1 MQRPPRAGRTHA
13 GHVPSRGRCHLYVFP
28 CAWEDLCKLG
38 FSRDPL
44 VRLQSLHPRF
54 FEFFDLDRGALVETD
69 TVAEARAF
77 ETRLRRELVP
87 HNAPVPLTIREQAG
101 GHREWYRGASQRL
114 AEAID
119 ALAAQG
125 YRVHAPLRPWL
136 RQALAQRSDRLYS
149 WSDAMLA
156 PEDLSPGGMGPAGG
170 TPAQRRV
177 RDALDAW
184 DAMGIDLEPLLPP
197 AVFAWHRDRPA

>member
-1 MQRPPRAGRTHA
+1 MPRRTDVGDEHS
-13 GHVPSRGRCHLYVFP
+13 GHVPSRGRCHLYVLP

-44 VRLQSLHPRF
+44 ARMEALHPRF
-54 FEFFDLDRGALVETD
+54 FELFDLGRGMLVETD

-77 ETRLRRELVP
+77 ETRLRRELVA
-87 HNAPVPLTIREQAG
+87 HNAPAPLTIRAQAG
-101 GHREWYRGASQRL
+101 GHREWYRGAAVLL
-114 AEAID
+114 ATATD

-136 RQALAQRSDRLYS
+136 RDALLQRSDRLYS
-149 WSDAMLA
+149 WTEAML
-156 PEDLSPGGMGPAGG
+156 SPDELQGLAGW
-170 TPAQRRV
+170 TPAQQRV

-184 DAMGIDLEPLLPP
+184 TAMELDVMPFLPP
-197 AVFAWHRDRPA
+197 KVRGWHRRLSGT

>member
-1 MQRPPRAGRTHA
+1 MPRRTNVGDEHP
-13 GHVPSRGRCHLYVFP
+13 GHIPSRGRCHLYVLP

-44 VRLQSLHPRF
+44 ARMEALHPRF
-54 FEFFDLDRGALVETD
+54 FELFDLGRGMLVETD

-77 ETRLRRELVP
+77 ETRLRRELVA
-87 HNAPVPLTIREQAG
+87 HNAPAPLTIRGQAG
-101 GHREWYRGASQRL
+101 GHREWYRGAAVLL
-114 AEAID
+114 ATATD

-136 RQALAQRSDRLYS
+136 RDALLQRSDRLNS
-149 WSDAMLA
+149 WTESM
-156 PEDLSPGGMGPAGG
+156 LSPDELQGLAGW
-170 TPAQRRV
+170 TPAQQRV

-184 DAMGIDLEPLLPP
+184 TAMELDVVPFLPP
-197 AVFAWHRDRPA
+197 TVRGWHRRVSGT

>member
-1 MQRPPRAGRTHA
+1 MPRRANDGDEQS
-13 GHVPSRGRCHLYVFP
+13 GHVPSRGRCHLYVLP

-44 VRLQSLHPRF
+44 SRMEALHPRF
-54 FEFFDLDRGALVETD
+54 FEFFDLGRGVLVETD

-77 ETRLRRELVP
+77 ETRLRRELVAY
-87 HNAPVPLTIREQAG
+87 NAPAPLTIRAQAG
-101 GHREWYRGASQRL
+101 GHREWYRGAATLL
-114 AEAID
+114 AAATD

-136 RQALAQRSDRLYS
+136 RDALLQRSDRLYS
-149 WSDAMLA
+149 WTESM
-156 PEDLSPGGMGPAGG
+156 LSPDELQGLVGW
-170 TPAQRRV
+170 TPAQQRV

-184 DAMGIDLEPLLPP
+184 TAMELDVVPFLPQT
-197 AVFAWHRDRPA
+197 VRGWHRRVSVT